1 MISKA
6 LNQMEKVIFINFD
19 IWAALIYF
27 FFFFFSSENRLAEAA
42 VREPFRNVCD
52 FVTPI
57 WNGA

>member
-27 FFFFFSSENRLAEAA
+27 FFFFFRLK
-42 VREPFRNVCD
+42 
-52 FVTPI
+52 T
-57 WNGA
+57 G